1 VHRTYVRQAR
11 IKTNEGTTGGRQILD
26 LTV

>member
-1 VHRTYVRQAR
+1 MAHSD
-11 IKTNEGTTGGRQILD
+11 RQILD